1 VTTRS
6 KGEKTGRLYFIVM
19 SSLLALG
26 FLLCMAAF
34 IMRALVNGHRD
45 LEQAAD
51 TFASYAFG
59 GTALICIFG
68 MVMGAMAGF
77 YEFVRTALEPD

>member
-1 VTTRS
+1 MTTRS
-6 KGEKTGRLYFIVM
+6 KGEQAGRLYFILM
-19 SSLLALG
+19 SSMLALG

-34 IMRALVNGHRD
+34 IMRVLVDGHRD
-45 LEQAAD
+45 LEQTAD

-68 MVMGAMAGF
+68 MIMGAMAGL
-77 YEFVRTALEPD
+77 YEFVRISLEPD

>member
-1 VTTRS
+1 MATRS
-6 KGEKTGRLYFIVM
+6 KGGRTGRLYFVVM

-26 FLLCMAAF
+26 FLLCIAAF

-59 GTALICIFG
+59 GTASICIFG
-68 MVMGAMAGF
+68 MVAGAMAGL
-77 YEFVRTALEPD
+77 YGFVRGSLEPD